1 MSTTTIYH
9 RYRRLAYHIKHRYM
23 TLNNVVIAIAAVV
36 TIAWAWGSV
45 SMMQRNYQLQRK
57 VDDKQRELTLTELE
71 VQTLEYQKRYYG
83 SAEYQELSAR
93 ENLGLANPG
102 EKMLNLPPNSDW
114 AKKYDSDSTSRST
127 SAPRVQ
133 PSNAEQWIDFLLGN
147 NIARNGTVN

>member
-1 MSTTTIYH
+1 MDIYR
-9 RYRRLAYHIKHRYM
+9 RYRRLAYYLKHRYV
-23 TLNNVVIAIAAVV
+23 TLNNIVIAIAAVI

-57 VDDKQRELTLTELE
+57 LDDKQRELTLTELE

-102 EKMLNLPPNSDW
+102 EKLLNLPPNSAW
-114 AKKYDSDSTSRST
+114 AKQYGKTAARSD
-127 SAPRVQ
+127 AAVRVK

-147 NIARNGTVN
+147 NASQDE

>member
-1 MSTTTIYH
+1 MNTYH
-9 RYRRLAYHIKHRYM
+9 RYRRLAYYLKHRYM
-23 TLNNVVIAIAAVV
+23 TLNNAVIAIAALV

-71 VQTLEYQKRYYG
+71 VQTLEFQKRYYS

-102 EKMLNLPPNSDW
+102 EKVLNLPPNTQW
-114 AKKYDSDSTSRST
+114 AEDYGKTPAQVAA
-127 SAPRVQ
+127 APRVQ
-133 PSNAEQWIDFLLGN
+133 PSNVEQWIDFLLGN
-147 NIARNGTVN
+147 NVTQGE